1 MKMQTSSI
9 RYEDSDPWYVR
20 YQDQIGVPIMG
31 ILFGIMFMLPFFFG

>member
-20 YQDQIGVPIMG
+20 HQDAIGIPIMG
-31 ILFGIMFMLPFFFG
+31 IIFAVMFMSPFFFG